1 MGRMMLRRV
10 ALCSACAVA
19 SMSCADGGKNPVAP
33 ESRRAPTSTSSYT
46 LLGAGEASGAKVT
59 VGAIDAALVVRGTV
73 CAAPIPGIVGDI
85 RGHFVLTPSGNFHVV
100 CHAETTQDLPDQGAE
115 FTPLDFCEVTLPP
128 ELGLIEVGPS
138 RGHVV
143 VTPSGQVHLVC
154 HGRVEVGD
162 AT

>member
-10 ALCSACAVA
+10 ALCGACAVA

-33 ESRRAPTSTSSYT
+33 EARRAPTSTSSYT
-46 LLGAGEASGAKVT
+46 LLSSGQPSAAKVT
-59 VGAIDAALVVRGTV
+59 VGAIDAAVVVRGTV
-73 CAAPIPGIVGDI
+73 CAVPIPGVEDVVDT

-100 CHAETTQDLPDQGAE
+100 CHAETEQAPAQRAE
-115 FTPLDFCEVTLPP
+115 VMELETCGLTPEPPLVEVF
-128 ELGLIEVGPS
+128 PS

-154 HGRVEVGD
+154 HGRLEVGD